1 MKNLNTIYRIFFP
14 ISLILISSCSLK
26 YDTTVYDESN
36 IPEFIFEDAKYTRY
50 KNYSTEMI
58 MDATKLEQYHSGS
71 IMYGK
76 DVEFQTFDKTGKT
89 ETTGKCGLLSI
100 DNDLDEYTL
109 YDNIEIEN
117 INENLKISADSLRWN
132 GKSEQLTSGR
142 NDMVKIEQN
151 DTVMYGSGFSASG
164 VSKKYAFTGV
174 VSGEIKQN
182 KVQEEVE
189 NNEQQ

>member
-1 MKNLNTIYRIFFP
+1 MKKGIKTLAMW
-14 ISLILISSCSLK
+14 LIIGVIVIVLLS
-26 YDTTVYDESN
+26 
-36 IPEFIFEDAKYTRY
+36 
-50 KNYSTEMI
+50 
-58 MDATKLEQYHSGS
+58 S
-71 IMYGK
+71 IMENSSSKMTYSEL
-76 DVEFQTFDKTGKT
+76 VT
-89 ETTGKCGLLSI
+89 S
-100 DNDLDEYTL
+100 
-109 YDNIEIEN
+109 IEN
-117 INENLKISADSLRWN
+117 REVENIKISADSLRWN

-189 NNEQQ
+189 TNEQQ

>member
-1 MKNLNTIYRIFFP
+1 MKKTNTLYRIIFP
-14 ISLILISSCSLK
+14 ILLILLSSCSLK

-50 KNYSTEMI
+50 KDYSTEMI

-71 IMYGK
+71 IMYVK
-76 DVEFQTFDKTGKT
+76 DVEFKTFDKTGKT

-117 INENLKISADSLRWN
+117 INENIKISADSLRWN

-189 NNEQQ
+189 TNEQQ

>member
-1 MKNLNTIYRIFFP
+1 MD
-14 ISLILISSCSLK
+14 SS
-26 YDTTVYDESN
+26 
-36 IPEFIFEDAKYTRY
+36 
-50 KNYSTEMI
+50 
-58 MDATKLEQYHSGS
+58 KLEQYHSGS

-76 DVEFQTFDKTGKT
+76 DVEFITFDKTGKT

-117 INENLKISADSLRWN
+117 INENIKISADSLRWN

-164 VSKKYAFTGV
+164 VSKRYAFTGV

>member
-1 MKNLNTIYRIFFP
+1 MNVKVKNIKTITAKKKEIKRKDLEIRI
-14 ISLILISSCSLK
+14 SKC
-26 YDTTVYDESN
+26 

-50 KNYSTEMI
+50 KDYSTEMI

-76 DVEFQTFDKTGKT
+76 DVEFKTFDKTGKT

-117 INENLKISADSLRWN
+117 INENIKISADSLRWN

-189 NNEQQ
+189 TNEQQ